1 MSQDKEPSSQDAA
14 SPSDAELSLASDRQV
29 RPDSEG
35 SRASAHRGVEDS
47 QPEFRPR
54 LEEREIVHGK
64 GLGNVYVRIRWPM
77 ANEFQPHG
85 EGVLEATP
93 EVLRPRTSVER
104 GMERLKRF
112 AIGDRLATS
121 AQAHERL
128 TKVKGLAVLSSD
140 AISSVAYATEASLGI
155 LILAG
160 VGALHYNLG
169 IAAAIVLLMIIVG
182 VSYRQTIGAY
192 PHGGGS
198 YIVARDNLGIW
209 PGLVAAAA
217 LLIDYV
223 LTVSVS
229 VSAGVDALTTAFS
242 ALHPF
247 SVVLGVTF
255 VAIIVVVNL
264 RGIRESGTIFAA
276 PTYLF
281 IVSFLIMIL
290 AGVTKAALTPGGLFT
305 PTAPLHTAEE
315 LGWGSQQLSLLLIL
329 TAFASGC
336 SAMTGVEAISN
347 GVPAFKV
354 PEARNAARTLEW
366 MIAVLAT
373 LFVGITFLA
382 WRFGIVPYPNQQPT
396 VDGQIAQIVFTGGFR
411 WMYYVVQFATLL
423 ILVLAANTSFAD
435 FPRLAS
441 ILARDGFLPRQFSF
455 RGDRLAFTV
464 GIIVLGLLSTLLIVI
479 FAGNTDALINLY
491 ALGVFVAFTLSQ
503 TGMVVRWYRRRT
515 ESGSRWR
522 RSLVVNLVGAT
533 ATGIVAIVIGITK
546 FERGA
551 WVVVLIVPLLVLMF
565 TGIAR
570 HYAAVETETQALTPI
585 DVADLRHVIIVP
597 LDTLSQPGLQALA
610 YAWSITHNV
619 VAVHIGIDAQDERKF
634 RQAWTEWSAAQAQRS
649 DAETAPLESYSS
661 PVHARTPD
669 RVKGTVEGAAAPRYV
684 IIESP
689 YRSLVSPLVAYVEA
703 VREMNKGATITVI
716 LPEFVTKHWWE
727 ALLHNQTAF
736 RIKLAL
742 YRHPGVVVTNVPYH
756 LES

>member
-1 MSQDKEPSSQDAA
+1 
-14 SPSDAELSLASDRQV
+14 
-29 RPDSEG
+29 
-35 SRASAHRGVEDS
+35 
-47 QPEFRPR
+47 
-54 LEEREIVHGK
+54 
-64 GLGNVYVRIRWPM
+64 
-77 ANEFQPHG
+77 
-85 EGVLEATP
+85 
-93 EVLRPRTSVER
+93 
-104 GMERLKRF
+104 MERLKRI

-160 VGALHYNLG
+160 VGALHYNLW
-169 IAAAIVLLMIIVG
+169 IATAIVLLMIIVG
-182 VSYRQTIGAY
+182 VSYQQTIRAY

-229 VSAGVDALTTAFS
+229 VSAGVDALTTAFG

-290 AGVTKAALTPGGLFT
+290 AGVAKAALAPGGLFT

-315 LGWGSQQLSLLLIL
+315 LGWGTQQLSLLLIL

-336 SAMTGVEAISN
+336 AAMTGTEAISN

-354 PEARNAARTLEW
+354 PEAQNAARTLQW
-366 MIAVLAT
+366 MVAVLAT

-382 WRFGIVPYPNQQPT
+382 WRYGIVPYPNQQPT
-396 VDGQIAQIVFTGGFR
+396 VDGQIAEIVFTGGFR

-479 FAGNTDALINLY
+479 FRGNTDALINLY

-503 TGMVVRWYRRRT
+503 SGMVVRWYRKRA

-522 RSLVVNLVGAT
+522 RSFVVNLVGAI
-533 ATGIVAIVIGITK
+533 ATGVVAIVIGITK

-570 HYAAVETETQALTPI
+570 HYAAVEAETQALTPI
-585 DVADLRHVIIVP
+585 DVADLRHVVIVP
-597 LDTLSQPGLQALA
+597 LDKLNQPGLQALA
-610 YAWSITHNV
+610 YAQSITQNV
-619 VAVHIGIDAQDERKF
+619 VAVHIGIDAEDEQTF
-634 RQAWTEWSAAQAQRS
+634 RQAWTEWSAAQARES
-649 DAETAPLESYSS
+649 DAKITPVES
-661 PVHARTPD
+661 ARTSTGGRMPD
-669 RVKGTVEGAAAPRYV
+669 RVKGIPEGTSAPRYV

-689 YRSLVSPLVAYVEA
+689 YRSLITPLVAYVEA
-703 VREMNKGATITVI
+703 VREINKGATITVI

-756 LES
+756 LEH